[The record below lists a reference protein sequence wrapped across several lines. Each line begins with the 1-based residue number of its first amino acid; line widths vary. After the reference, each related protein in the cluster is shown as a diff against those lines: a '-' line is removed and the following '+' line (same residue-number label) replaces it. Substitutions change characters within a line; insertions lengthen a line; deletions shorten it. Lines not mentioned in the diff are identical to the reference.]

1 MKIFKTK
8 IIKNFFIAMTMC
20 FTGFG
25 DISAAPALPSLLE
38 ITQPNGA
45 KFKAYLRGDEYFSW
59 WESEKGT
66 VLFRN
71 LKSGYFEYA
80 KISMIDDKEKLVSTG
95 VIFVAAEETS
105 VSSARFSKM
114 TKFNLGK
121 IWRQKR
127 EDARKRLQEIL
138 EKQKQSGNQ

>member
-1 MKIFKTK
+1 
-8 IIKNFFIAMTMC
+8 MTMC
-20 FTGFG
+20 FAGFC
-25 DISAAPALPSLLE
+25 DIFAAPALPSLLE

-71 LKSGYFEYA
+71 LESGYFEYA

-95 VIFVAAEETS
+95 IIFVAGEETS
-105 VSSARFSKM
+105 ISSSRFSKM
-114 TKFNLGK
+114 TKLNLGK
-121 IWRQKR
+121 IWMQKR
-127 EDARKRLQEIL
+127 EEARKLLQEIL
-138 EKQKQSGNQ
+138 EKQKYSGNQ

>member
-1 MKIFKTK
+1 M
-8 IIKNFFIAMTMC
+8 
-20 FTGFG
+20 
-25 DISAAPALPSLLE
+25 
-38 ITQPNGA
+38 
-45 KFKAYLRGDEYFSW
+45 RGDEYFSW

-80 KISMIDDKEKLVSTG
+80 KISMIDDEEKLVSKG
-95 VIFVAAEETS
+95 VIFVAGEETS
-105 VSSARFSKM
+105 VSSARFLKM
-114 TKFNLGK
+114 TKLNLGK

-138 EKQKQSGNQ
+138 EKQKQSANQ

>member
-1 MKIFKTK
+1 MLKTK
-8 IIKNFFIAMTMC
+8 IIKKLLIILSLCYVGYGNIFAI
-20 FTGFG
+20 
-25 DISAAPALPSLLE
+25 PALPFLLE

-45 KFKAYLRGDEYFSW
+45 KFKAYLRGDEFFSW

-71 LKSGYFEYA
+71 LESGYFEYA
-80 KISMIDDKEKLVSTG
+80 KFSMIEKKVKLVSAG
-95 VIFVAAEETS
+95 VIFVAAEE
-105 VSSARFSKM
+105 SSFSNARFSNK

-127 EDARKRLQEIL
+127 DDARKRLQEIL
-138 EKQKQSGNQ
+138 KKQKQSGN

>member
-1 MKIFKTK
+1 MTL
-8 IIKNFFIAMTMC
+8 FFA
-20 FTGFG
+20 GFG
-25 DISAAPALPSLLE
+25 DIFAVPALPRLLK

-45 KFKAYLRGDEYFSW
+45 EFKAYLRGDEYFSW

-71 LKSGYFEYA
+71 LESGYFEYA
-80 KISMIDDKEKLVSTG
+80 KISMIHEKKEIVSTG
-95 VIFVAAEETS
+95 VIFLREEEPS
-105 VSSARFSKM
+105 VSSARFLKT
-114 TKFNLGK
+114 TKLNLDK

-138 EKQKQSGNQ
+138 QKQKQSWNQ

>member
-1 MKIFKTK
+1 MLKTK
-8 IIKNFFIAMTMC
+8 IIKNLFITMTMC
-20 FTGFG
+20 FAGFG
-25 DISAAPALPSLLE
+25 YIFAAPALPSLLE

-71 LKSGYFEYA
+71 LESGYFEYA
-80 KISMIDDKEKLVSTG
+80 KISKIDDKEKLVTTG
-95 VIFVAAEETS
+95 VTFVAEEETS
-105 VSSARFSKM
+105 VTSARFSKM

-127 EDARKRLQEIL
+127 EDARKRLLEIL
-138 EKQKQSGNQ
+138 EKQNQSVNQ

>member
-1 MKIFKTK
+1 
-8 IIKNFFIAMTMC
+8 MTMC
-20 FTGFG
+20 FAFFG
-25 DISAAPALPSLLE
+25 DIFAVPALPRLLK

-45 KFKAYLRGDEYFSW
+45 EFKAYLRGDEYFSW

-71 LKSGYFEYA
+71 LESGYFDFA

-95 VIFVAAEETS
+95 VIFVEREEPS
-105 VSSARFSKM
+105 VSSARFTKM

>member
-1 MKIFKTK
+1 MLKTK
-8 IIKNFFIAMTMC
+8 ILKNLFIAMTM
-20 FTGFG
+20 FFSGFG
-25 DISAAPALPSLLE
+25 FIYAAPALPSLLE
-38 ITQPNGA
+38 ITQPNGS

-80 KISMIDDKEKLVSTG
+80 KFSMIDDNEKLVTTG
-95 VIFVAAEETS
+95 VIFVAGEETS
-105 VSSARFSKM
+105 VSSVRFSKM
-114 TKFNLGK
+114 TELNLCK

-127 EDARKRLQEIL
+127 EDATKHLHGIL
-138 EKQKQSGNQ
+138 EKQNESVNQ

>member
-1 MKIFKTK
+1 MSF
-8 IIKNFFIAMTMC
+8 A
-20 FTGFG
+20 GFG
-25 DISAAPALPSLLE
+25 YIFAAPALPSLLE

-71 LKSGYFEYA
+71 LKSGYFDFA

-95 VIFVAAEETS
+95 VIFAAEEETS
-105 VSSARFSKM
+105 VSSARFTKM
-114 TKFNLGK
+114 TKLNLGK

-127 EDARKRLQEIL
+127 ENAKKRLQEIL
-138 EKQKQSGNQ
+138 EKQNRSVNQ